1 MDAQTAQS
9 AAQDG
14 FGALTQI
21 GVGGIFCILTLREV
35 FGYLRYRSRHNG
47 AAGDKSTEY
56 WRIEMRQAMAE
67 TFTAQM
73 LPVLSN
79 QNGILRDIRDAQEK
93 ANEGIAELVTL
104 TRDRRSE
111 NR

>member
-9 AAQDG
+9 AAQNG
-14 FGALTQI
+14 FGVLTQM

-35 FGYLRYRSRHNG
+35 FSYLRYRGRGNG
-47 AAGDKSTEY
+47 TAGDRSTEY

-67 TFTAQM
+67 MFTAQM
-73 LPVLSN
+73 LPVLNN
-79 QNGILRDIRDAQEK
+79 QSAILRDIRDAQQT

-104 TRDRRSE
+104 TRERRNKSS
-111 NR
+111 